1 METGIK
7 IESMKKEIDVCM
19 NYYEIL
25 DDFEFKLTTQEQKDK
40 WDLYGWPLNLVKQ
53 IEAQNNVLE
62 KTKEAFIKKMEEE

>member
-7 IESMKKEIDVCM
+7 IEAMKKEIDVCM
-19 NYYEIL
+19 NFYEIL

-53 IEAQNNVLE
+53 IEA
-62 KTKEAFIKKMEEE
+62 